1 MLYPETWKQL
11 MPVLPVN
18 ISDTVRTALQ
28 EDIGSG
34 DCTAMLV
41 PGTAIGSAVVIT
53 RDDAVLCGTA
63 WFDEVYRQLDPAI
76 AISWAAQDGD
86 PIAPTM
92 IVCRLQGPARALLT
106 GERTALNF
114 LQLLSG
120 TATVT
125 HDFVSALSG
134 SGFNSRLL
142 DTRKTLPGLRSAQ
155 KYAVLCGGGHNHR
168 MGLYD
173 AILIKENHI
182 LAAGSITAAVAQAKT
197 QSVPIEVEVEN
208 LSQLEEAITAGAD
221 TLLLDNFDLARLRE
235 AVALNRGRARL
246 EASGSVTKDNIHDIA
261 ATGVDF
267 ISCGALTKHVRAV
280 DFSMRFADT

>member
-1 MLYPETWKQL
+1 
-11 MPVLPVN
+11 MPVLPLN
-18 ISDTVRTALQ
+18 ISDTVRSALQ

-34 DCTAMLV
+34 DRTAMLV
-41 PGTAIGSAVVIT
+41 PATAMARAVVIT
-53 RDDAVLCGTA
+53 RESAVLCGTA
-63 WFDEVYRQLDPAI
+63 WFAEVYRQLDPAI

-92 IVCRLQGPARALLT
+92 TVCRLQGPARALLT

-134 SGFNSRLL
+134 FHTRLL

-182 LAAGSITAAVAQAKT
+182 QAAGSISAAVAQAKT
-197 QSVPIEVEVEN
+197 NGVPIEVEVEN
-208 LSQLEEAITAGAD
+208 LSQLEDAITAGAD
-221 TLLLDNFDLARLRE
+221 TLLLDNFDVARLRE
-235 AVALNRGRARL
+235 AVAVNRGRARL
-246 EASGSVTKDNIHDIA
+246 EASGSVTKDNIRDIA

-280 DFSMRFADT
+280 DFSMRFE